1 MRIHPLHLSHSVHHG
16 DGGIAFAV
24 ADLMHAQHEL
34 GIYSRW
40 LSADRFEPLNRDR
53 SFLKAVFSTGATLL
67 HCHGLWRTQTR
78 VARQFI
84 KEGIP
89 IIVSPHGMM
98 DQWAMAHS
106 SWKKEIVWH
115 LWEEQAL
122 SSASCLHALCH
133 AEAEA
138 IAKRLPGKPIALI
151 PNGISLPDL
160 VIQPRELLPWTND
173 IPDNS
178 RVLLFLGRFHQK
190 KGLEPLMAA
199 WQSVLDDAKRA
210 GWWLVFVGFGD
221 EQKFE
226 NQLKSFPVDNCRAY
240 GPVFDQQKI
249 ACYQHSSAFILPS
262 YSEGLPM
269 AALEAM
275 SHGVHCLLSSACNLP
290 EAFSAKAASIAEP
303 DPSKLTI
310 TLRSLF
316 SRSDEELT
324 SMGMNGRCL
333 TQQQFDWDNVARQ
346 SFEVYQWILGEGP
359 RPSCIV
365 GSID

>member
-1 MRIHPLHLSHSVHHG
+1 MPLHPLHLSHSVHHG

-24 ADLMHAQHEL
+24 ADLMHAQQEL

-40 LSADRFEPLNRDR
+40 LSADRFEPLNRDQ
-53 SFLKAVFSTGATLL
+53 SFANAVLDTGATVL

-78 VARQFI
+78 VAKQFI
-84 KEGIP
+84 KAGLP

-115 LWEEQAL
+115 LWEEEVL
-122 SSASCLHALCH
+122 RSASCLHALCH

-138 IAKRLPGKPIALI
+138 IARRLPGKPIALI
-151 PNGISLPDL
+151 PNGISSPDPL
-160 VIQPRELLPWTND
+160 ILSKNLLPWTSD
-173 IPDNS
+173 IPSDS

-199 WQSVLDDAKRA
+199 WQSVIAEAKRL

-221 EQKFE
+221 DHKFE
-226 NQLKSFPVDNCRAY
+226 NQLQSFPVDNCRAY

-275 SHGVHCLLSSACNLP
+275 SHGLPCFLSSACNLP
-290 EAFSAKAASIAEP
+290 EAFTANAASIAEP
-303 DPSKLTI
+303 DSSQLAL
-310 TLRSLF
+310 TLRCLF
-316 SRSDEELT
+316 SRSEEELT

-333 TQQQFDWDNVARQ
+333 TQQQFDWDHVARK
-346 SFEVYQWILGEGP
+346 SIEVYRWILGEAP
-359 RPSCIV
+359 RPPCIV
-365 GSID
+365 GSTD